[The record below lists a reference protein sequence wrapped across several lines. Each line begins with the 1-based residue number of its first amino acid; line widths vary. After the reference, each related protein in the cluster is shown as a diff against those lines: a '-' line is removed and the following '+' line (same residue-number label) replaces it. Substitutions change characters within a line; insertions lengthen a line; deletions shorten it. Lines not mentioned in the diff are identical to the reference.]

1 MLIYVLFIL
10 LALIITLTNSYI
22 LDRKI
27 TITSIGEFLVLFIVL
42 GTVKFFD
49 LNDFAMFYGVII
61 IFTTTNVLI
70 RKKTINSYNVVF
82 TIFMFT
88 FVVIEIP
95 IYFYQM
101 LISKGIIE
109 RVVESYLSTSL
120 IIIFSVIIV
129 FIIYLIT
136 SRTIKYTDEFINTRL
151 TIYNLI
157 VLFSIIT
164 VNRFISKLNVLN
176 DFYYETILLMFL
188 TILVFIIFLYLSMH
202 ILQKLNVLLE
212 SLSQENK
219 KTQIEATNAF
229 RKNHNA
235 TNLLITVN
243 HLLKEQE
250 YDMALKY
257 IQNEK

>member
-88 FVVIEIP
+88 DGSAMVFSMPLASAFERTSKDIP
-95 IYFYQM
+95 
-101 LISKGIIE
+101 
-109 RVVESYLSTSL
+109 RVLH
-120 IIIFSVIIV
+120 SV
-129 FIIYLIT
+129 
-136 SRTIKYTDEFINTRL
+136 SRDE
-151 TIYNLI
+151 
-157 VLFSIIT
+157 V
-164 VNRFISKLNVLN
+164 
-176 DFYYETILLMFL
+176 
-188 TILVFIIFLYLSMH
+188 
-202 ILQKLNVLLE
+202 
-212 SLSQENK
+212 
-219 KTQIEATNAF
+219 
-229 RKNHNA
+229 
-235 TNLLITVN
+235 
-243 HLLKEQE
+243 
-250 YDMALKY
+250 
-257 IQNEK
+257 